1 MTTVSTI
8 EDIIRAMR
16 ERPEVRDAIRRE
28 VLVGQY
34 WWKQLDKKRGSRP
47 RCVLLMDGSRE
58 DVAER
63 LTNLVDIEGVCVS
76 PDDEWMP
83 YGKPV
88 LTEDGSLD
96 LRPTEEARLDKPNE
110 FVGPDVRQSL
120 REWWLAVYSGNTQ
133 TPNWD
138 VASTC
143 TIRGKKGL
151 LLVEAKAH
159 SNELS
164 ESGKSTPTSTSSINN
179 HNQIG
184 LAIAEASAGLECAS
198 GTPWTISHDSH
209 YQLSNRFAWS
219 WKLAS
224 LDVPVVLLY
233 LGFLNACDMSDQ
245 GCIFLSR
252 ADWERTLKSHS
263 QGVVP
268 EACWG
273 KWLDISGTPMI
284 PIIRAFDQ
292 PFTRDCAG

>member
-1 MTTVSTI
+1 MSWRKHLGK
-8 EDIIRAMR
+8 DN
-16 ERPEVRDAIRRE
+16 
-28 VLVGQY
+28 
-34 WWKQLDKKRGSRP
+34 RGSRP
-47 RCVLLMDGSRE
+47 RCVLFMDGARQE
-58 DVAER
+58 VAER
-63 LTNLVDIEGVCVS
+63 LTRLVDLPCVVVS
-76 PDDEWMP
+76 PDDVWMP
-83 YGKPV
+83 YGKPSSW
-88 LTEDGSLD
+88 D
-96 LRPTEEARLDKPNE
+96 RKPAEEARLDKE
-110 FVGPDVRQSL
+110 DKLLRTEIRKQL
-120 REWWLAVYSGNTQ
+120 REWWLKVPKGAN

-138 VASTC
+138 IASTC

-159 SNELS
+159 TNELS
-164 ESGKSTPTSTSSINN
+164 ESGKSPPTSTSSINN

-184 LAIAEASAGLECAS
+184 LAIAEAAAGLECAS

-263 QGVVP
+263 QGIVP